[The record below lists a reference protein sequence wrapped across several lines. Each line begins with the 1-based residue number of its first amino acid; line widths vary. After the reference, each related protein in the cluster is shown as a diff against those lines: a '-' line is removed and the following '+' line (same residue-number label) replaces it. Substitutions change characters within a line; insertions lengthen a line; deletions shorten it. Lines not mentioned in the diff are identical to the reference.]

1 LVFFNAVD
9 DVIEPEKTEEE
20 LEKAE
25 QELKKKTKEELKK
38 KAEEELKKKVE
49 EELQTQYE
57 GFRSFLT
64 TSQLKLSPH
73 KLYSL
78 AFYSNIKF

>member
-1 LVFFNAVD
+1 MLLNRRRL
-9 DVIEPEKTEEE
+9 EE

-25 QELKKKTKEELKK
+25 QELKKKTQEELKK
-38 KAEEELKKKVE
+38 KAEEELKKVE

-78 AFYSNIKF
+78 AFYGNIKF